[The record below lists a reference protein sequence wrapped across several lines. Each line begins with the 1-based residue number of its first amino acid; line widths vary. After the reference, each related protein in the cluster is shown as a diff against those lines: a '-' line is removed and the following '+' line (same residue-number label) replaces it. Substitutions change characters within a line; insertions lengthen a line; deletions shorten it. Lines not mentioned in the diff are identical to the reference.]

1 MLPHPK
7 GYGFCAVLLCMVFE
21 GMHFISIPNKK
32 ERVICKFKVDFKK
45 SFCWCS
51 NLSND
56 NIMYAYARSENGSG
70 K

>member
-1 MLPHPK
+1 MN
-7 GYGFCAVLLCMVFE
+7 VFV
-21 GMHFISIPNKK
+21 ISIPNKK

-45 SFCWCS
+45 SFCWWS

-56 NIMYAYARSENGSG
+56 NIISTYARSQIGSE